1 LAATIVTGYR
11 TDQERYGEQAYRRE
25 IGRRI
30 RDERFW
36 RNLRQEQLA
45 ERAEV
50 SRHFVS
56 AIERGRHGLDAWRLR
71 KVAHALG
78 RDLGWLLE
86 EPAEGRR

>member
-1 LAATIVTGYR
+1 MASAIVVGSR
-11 TDQERYGEQAYRRE
+11 IEQERYGEQAYRRE

-36 RNLRQEQLA
+36 RNLRQEELA

-56 AIERGRHGLDAWRLR
+56 AVERGRHGLDAWRLR

-78 RDLGWLLE
+78 RDICWLLE
-86 EPAEGRR
+86 DPTERRR